1 MKISIISS
9 LILLL
14 ATASSVCAQT
24 EDTVLIRQKAY
35 MHSAAKREFVVYPY
49 INPALNFYRQSYS
62 LSILEAAGEWD
73 AQDRAVQAEM
83 GNGWKGLFLSGES
96 YVHLSEKAR
105 AWGNAYY
112 RNGTRR
118 NVRWNESADHELVYP
133 YVAADTI
140 GGDMNSETYFFRGG
154 YAAAYKQWTFGGEFS
169 FRALQ
174 EYRDVDPRPNNK
186 VADLYG
192 KIGASRRIHAAYA
205 AALSVE
211 AHKYKQNGDLTYYD
225 ELGVSKTFHLT
236 GLGNSYTRFDG
247 TRTSVRYQGHRYGAG
262 ISLLPTEADGGWSGS
277 FNYLYSFYEKILPAA
292 NDIPLNE
299 IKENNLQAE
308 VAWTRS
314 KQARRFA
321 GIKATMTYNDRK
333 GTENLYGDA
342 VNSIYPKIADA
353 EQFGSRSLHA
363 VLGGSYEQE
372 QTARWRWC
380 LQPAIS
386 YLQRKDTY
394 KTPAKGMEYSLWNAS
409 LAFVSTHRWSKGML
423 RARIYGMCQGKIDA
437 TSNFGTQAAHPY
449 ALTVLKQ
456 NLEMQ
461 SGNRTGYGLSVRWS
475 QNIGNTLGY
484 AEAGWQ
490 QTRYSG
496 NMHSRMLRASVGV
509 AL

>member
-1 MKISIISS
+1 
-9 LILLL
+9 
-14 ATASSVCAQT
+14 
-24 EDTVLIRQKAY
+24 
-35 MHSAAKREFVVYPY
+35 
-49 INPALNFYRQSYS
+49 
-62 LSILEAAGEWD
+62 
-73 AQDRAVQAEM
+73 
-83 GNGWKGLFLSGES
+83 
-96 YVHLSEKAR
+96 
-105 AWGNAYY
+105 
-112 RNGTRR
+112 
-118 NVRWNESADHELVYP
+118 
-133 YVAADTI
+133 
-140 GGDMNSETYFFRGG
+140 
-154 YAAAYKQWTFGGEFS
+154 
-169 FRALQ
+169 
-174 EYRDVDPRPNNK
+174 
-186 VADLYG
+186 
-192 KIGASRRIHAAYA
+192 
-205 AALSVE
+205 
-211 AHKYKQNGDLTYYD
+211 
-225 ELGVSKTFHLT
+225 
-236 GLGNSYTRFDG
+236 
-247 TRTSVRYQGHRYGAG
+247 
-262 ISLLPTEADGGWSGS
+262 
-277 FNYLYSFYEKILPAA
+277 
-292 NDIPLNE
+292 
-299 IKENNLQAE
+299 
-308 VAWTRS
+308 RS
-314 KQARRFA
+314 KQARRFT
-321 GIKATMTYNDRK
+321 GIKAAVIYNDRK

-423 RARIYGMCQGKIDA
+423 RARIYGMHQGKIDA

-496 NMHSRMLRASVGV
+496 NMHSRMLRVSVGV